1 MKKIPSITV
10 ITVVYNAKSL
20 IEATMK
26 SVLQQTYTSVEYIII
41 DGASTDGTIQLI
53 DPYRSKLAFF
63 VSEKDKGIYDAMNK
77 GIKAATGDVVGILNS
92 DDQYIDEY
100 VIEKIIYAFIN
111 DDIDSL
117 YTDLY
122 IIDDKDEKKIIR
134 DCKYTNYKPGMFLWG
149 WHPPH
154 PTFFVKRT
162 VYLKYGYFNMSFKI
176 ASDYE
181 FMLRVIEKNRIKT
194 KHISIYSILMRNG
207 GISTSSF
214 KNIFLS
220 QKECIRAMNINN
232 IKPNYVKYYTGK
244 YIQKLNQYSLI
255 SFIRDLIN
263 KTIK

>member
-1 MKKIPSITV
+1 MKVSI
-10 ITVVYNAKSL
+10 ITATYNSSAHIKDCV
-20 IEATMK
+20 E
-26 SVLQQTYTSVEYIII
+26 SVNNQTYNDIEHIII
-41 DGASTDGTIQLI
+41 DGASKDNTLDII
-53 DPYRSKLAFF
+53 KSIPNRVVKI
-63 VSEKDKGIYDAMNK
+63 VSEPDKGIYDAMNK